1 MKRFFCLVFL
11 ILSTFFLKIETME
24 SKSLIF
30 RIRKNSF
37 PFQHSGLAKSLRTGD
52 HELPNSY
59 KSMKQ
64 GERKIENNYLH
75 SL

>member
-1 MKRFFCLVFL
+1 
-11 ILSTFFLKIETME
+11 ME

>member
-1 MKRFFCLVFL
+1 
-11 ILSTFFLKIETME
+11 ME

-64 GERKIENNYLH
+64 GERKIDKNGVSKNQQVRIW
-75 SL
+75 SQF